1 MKKNPIIG
9 IIGGSGLYNI
19 EGLSNN
25 KWQTI
30 STPFGKTSDKIYS
43 AQYSTLKIM
52 FIPRHG
58 RNHQLPPH
66 RINYRANI
74 YALKKLCVTDIISI
88 SAVGSLKKNHKPG
101 DFILVDQFLDRTL
114 DRPRTF
120 FDKDLVAHVSLAN
133 PISKD
138 LSDLIYQSRKNN
150 KNIKIGGTYIA
161 IEGPQFSTYAES
173 ILFKSWNC
181 DVIGMTNMPE
191 ARLCREAELGYAS
204 ISMVTDFD
212 CWNKSHEEVTV
223 EQVIKIMQNNTKKVQ
238 SLLLELFKKI
248 LNLDSWN
255 WNNPIYN
262 NLNNAIIT
270 NTKNVSRKTLKDLSP
285 IIKRYLKEK

>member
-74 YALKKLCVTDIISI
+74 YALKKLGVTDIISI